1 MVRAGQA
8 ASVGGGEGGGKK
20 EDSGG
25 GPGEK
30 KAGGD
35 KPGADTKESGGSKES
50 GGDNAG
56 AGDGGKA
63 KAAAPAPAADKGPGE
78 GSAGGGKPPAA
89 PTIQVFDVDVQKV
102 VASTPLIQAFDKPLP
117 SAQKIQATVEVQ
129 QAKMSEGKMESLGVE
144 IVAVK
149 ADGDVLVGAPK
160 VAAEAPPKK
169 EEPKADAPA
178 KKEDVVAKKEEVAAK
193 KEDGGLKPEPKA
205 DAKADPKMAGG
216 PAPDKLDISTAAG
229 PGAGAP
235 PAPSG
240 TSVAAA
246 TPPPPPAAPSIPP
259 PPVNIGQIVNPRSQE
274 LAPLPLTVR
283 ANDAFRAFGSE
294 NPDFGFSVT
303 AGGLLAG
310 HSIVTDLLTPA
321 NKGSGVNG
329 NPYTISFGS
338 LRIVDRTGAD
348 VTRQYNL
355 TKVSGLLN
363 LSKAEQMLDF
373 KLPSNLTFGADT
385 NLRANAQGG
394 EVSFKVVSGPATID
408 ANGKLVA
415 TSGTGTVVVK
425 AVTPGDANYRG
436 AEAQQTITLAKAG
449 QSVRFTLPGS
459 LTFGADTSLS
469 ATKLDSAVVSFEVL
483 SGPAKI
489 ENGKLVPESGTGTV
503 VVKAV
508 TPGDA
513 NYRGAEAQQTINLAK
528 AGQALNFE
536 IGTAPT
542 FLTGSTRSIPVVMG
556 GSTTVSFSINETDG
570 RAILTSGS
578 LVIGKIFGANSFTL
592 KASATGDGNYVG
604 AQKEVVI
611 GITPDLQGIVQ
622 SNPLRGLV
630 EFDNLALQNAL
641 DNYFYFK
648 GSVAGSPGALAK
660 YFVDAPMFVELGNT
674 QKVELGTSAQD
685 FDFFA
690 AQATKLTQNLD
701 LGAMP
706 LTGGRSE
713 VFFYATRQE
722 MGLASAK
729 FFGTVSPS
737 GVPTMSYDNSS
748 MDLWEG
754 SWADWRNVGGTIQGG
769 VTINVPSSKEKVGF
783 VAGTGGISI
792 QGVTVNANGA
802 ALEVLASGDLLVQ
815 ATSLLGLSPLRETSI
830 QSLGVIQMGAT
841 TEELAAMATLET
853 SVGADGTI
861 QSPSV
866 AQEAL
871 QEEKQVR
878 IESSGSVST
887 AGETLSTG
895 IAVIRSATGLEM
907 RDVVIRGFGQIEL
920 AKGLESSAPRVLVS
934 GSSVR
939 DFKIK
944 ELVGAFIN
952 ADSKIQMAALDASGE
967 LAGTMVVQNG
977 LPVNRQLAGVLD
989 KTITDSRKNL
999 LVDAQTVSLAAKR
1012 LEFQNTTIAAMSA
1025 INARAN
1031 TVLLNNAN
1039 FTVIAQ
1045 NGMIN
1050 FYTQQGLVN
1059 RTFGSD
1065 GGSDNGKLNFTGV
1078 NNFRIG
1084 NNSFTV
1090 QDQATLNQH
1099 YGNNIVDMNQNFG
1112 RPEAGK
1118 VNVLK
1123 M

>member
-1 MVRAGQA
+1 
-8 ASVGGGEGGGKK
+8 
-20 EDSGG
+20 
-25 GPGEK
+25 
-30 KAGGD
+30 
-35 KPGADTKESGGSKES
+35 
-50 GGDNAG
+50 
-56 AGDGGKA
+56 
-63 KAAAPAPAADKGPGE
+63 
-78 GSAGGGKPPAA
+78 
-89 PTIQVFDVDVQKV
+89 
-102 VASTPLIQAFDKPLP
+102 
-117 SAQKIQATVEVQ
+117 
-129 QAKMSEGKMESLGVE
+129 
-144 IVAVK
+144 
-149 ADGDVLVGAPK
+149 
-160 VAAEAPPKK
+160 
-169 EEPKADAPA
+169 
-178 KKEDVVAKKEEVAAK
+178 
-193 KEDGGLKPEPKA
+193 
-205 DAKADPKMAGG
+205 
-216 PAPDKLDISTAAG
+216 
-229 PGAGAP
+229 
-235 PAPSG
+235 
-240 TSVAAA
+240 
-246 TPPPPPAAPSIPP
+246 
-259 PPVNIGQIVNPRSQE
+259 VNIGQIVNQRPQE
-274 LAPLPLTVR
+274 LAPIVLTVR
-283 ANDAFRAFGSE
+283 ANDASRAFGAP
-294 NPDFGFSVT
+294 NPDFGFSIT

-310 HSIVTDLLTPA
+310 HSVVTDLRTTA
-321 NKGSGVNG
+321 NNFSEVSGGPFGITLEGLRILDGSGG
-329 NPYTISFGS
+329 N
-338 LRIVDRTGAD
+338 
-348 VTRQYNL
+348 VTSRYNL
-355 TKVSGLLN
+355 TKVSGSLTIF
-363 LSKAEQMLDF
+363 KAEQGVNF
-373 KLPSNLTFGADT
+373 ALPSNLTFGTEAG
-385 NLRANAQGG
+385 LVAGVRGG
-394 EVSFKVVSGPATID
+394 EVSFAVVSGPAKIE
-408 ANGKLVA
+408 NGKLVPESGTGTVVVKAITPGDANYRGAEAQQTITLAKAGQSVRFTLPGSLTFGADTSLSATKLDSAVVSFEVLSGPAEIVGGKLMA

-469 ATKLDSAVVSFEVL
+469 ATKLDSAVVSFEVV
-483 SGPAKI
+483 SGPATI
-489 ENGKLVPESGTGTV
+489 DANGKLVATSGTGTV

-513 NYRGAEAQQTINLAK
+513 NYRGAEAQQTITLAK

-556 GSTTVSFSINETDG
+556 GSTAVSFSIKESDG
-570 RAILTSGS
+570 RASLASGS
-578 LVIGKIFGANSFTL
+578 LVVGKIYGANSFTI
-592 KASATGDGNYVG
+592 KASATEDGNYVG

-611 GITPDLQGIVQ
+611 GITPDLEAIVQ

-630 EFDNLALQNAL
+630 EFDNLALQNAS

-660 YFVDAPMFVELGNT
+660 YFVDAPGKYDVMGTSTVYVPLANA
-674 QKVELGTSAQD
+674 QKVELLASGQD

-690 AQATKLTQNLD
+690 AHATRLTQNLD

-706 LTGGRSE
+706 LTEGRSE

-769 VTINVPSSKEKVGF
+769 VVIDVPSSKEKVGF

-792 QGVTVNANGA
+792 QGVVVGANEA
-802 ALEVLASGDLLVQ
+802 ALEVLTSGDLLVQ
-815 ATSLLGLSPLRETSI
+815 ATSLLGLSPVRETSFE
-830 QSLGVIQMGAT
+830 SLGRIQMGAT
-841 TEELAAMATLET
+841 TEELAALATIET
-853 SVGADGTI
+853 SAGRNPI
-861 QSPSV
+861 P

-871 QEEKQVR
+871 QEQKQVR

-887 AGETLSTG
+887 AGEPISTG

-952 ADSKIQMAALDASGE
+952 ADSKIQMAALDANGE
-967 LAGTMVVQNG
+967 LAGEMKVYNG

-989 KTITDSRKNL
+989 KTIIDSRKNL

-1012 LEFQNTTIAAMSA
+1012 LEFQNASIAAMSA
-1025 INARAN
+1025 ITARAN
-1031 TVLLNNAN
+1031 TVLLHNSSL
-1039 FTVIAQ
+1039 TVLAQ

-1050 FYTQQGLVN
+1050 FYTREGLVN
-1059 RTFGSD
+1059 RTYGS
-1065 GGSDNGKLNFTGV
+1065 GTTSDNGMLNFSGA
-1078 NNFRIG
+1078 NSFRIG

-1099 YGNNIVDMNQNFG
+1099 YGNSILDMNQNFG

>member
-1 MVRAGQA
+1 MYLDKKNLHLLLVCGLFGAAPLWAVELKEAEITALKNIVEHDAGEGKGATPAHASEKIYEKSKVSTAAASMAELTFADTSITRVGANTSFSFQSKERLVKLEKGTVLINTPPGAGGATVECGGVTAAVTGTTFMCSVDGNGNKMFVLLEGAGGMKVTAGGKTTMVRAGQA

-56 AGDGGKA
+56 AGDGGKP

-229 PGAGAP
+229 PGAEARPAPTTATAPAPKP
-235 PAPSG
+235 PAPAPV
-240 TSVAAA
+240 VAV
-246 TPPPPPAAPSIPP
+246 PPAASIVGQIINGATRAPDPSLVGRAPAGTIVLGDPNNPFTISLTSPLKSAATAVFTVTIGNVSVGGSFPIAAGATSFSILGSSIPDP
-259 PPVNIGQIVNPRSQE
+259 RIYAKGQ
-274 LAPLPLTVR
+274 
-283 ANDAFRAFGSE
+283 
-294 NPDFGFSVT
+294 T
-303 AGGLLAG
+303 A
-310 HSIVTDLLTPA
+310 
-321 NKGSGVNG
+321 
-329 NPYTISFGS
+329 
-338 LRIVDRTGAD
+338 
-348 VTRQYNL
+348 
-355 TKVSGLLN
+355 
-363 LSKAEQMLDF
+363 
-373 KLPSNLTFGADT
+373 
-385 NLRANAQGG
+385 
-394 EVSFKVVSGPATID
+394 VVS
-408 ANGKLVA
+408 L
-415 TSGTGTVVVK
+415 
-425 AVTPGDANYRG
+425 
-436 AEAQQTITLAKAG
+436 
-449 QSVRFTLPGS
+449 TLPG
-459 LTFGADTSLS
+459 TIGTI
-469 ATKLDSAVVSFEVL
+469 TQTIKLDSRPL
-483 SGPAKI
+483 S
-489 ENGKLVPESGTGTV
+489 
-503 VVKAV
+503 
-508 TPGDA
+508 D
-513 NYRGAEAQQTINLAK
+513 
-528 AGQALNFE
+528 
-536 IGTAPT
+536 
-542 FLTGSTRSIPVVMG
+542 PVVQAANPM
-556 GSTTVSFSINETDG
+556 
-570 RAILTSGS
+570 RAL
-578 LVIGKIFGANSFTL
+578 ATL
-592 KASATGDGNYVG
+592 KAN
-604 AQKEVVI
+604 I
-611 GITPDLQGIVQ
+611 
-622 SNPLRGLV
+622 PLLTA
-630 EFDNLALQNAL
+630 FDK
-641 DNYFYFK
+641 YFYFVGAIP
-648 GSVAGSPGALAK
+648 GSMGALEK
-660 YFVDAPMFVELGNT
+660 YFINAPGSYDPAGTTSQYIPLAST
-674 QKVELGTSAQD
+674 QKVELATNGEIQD

-690 AQATKLTQNLD
+690 AQAIEVTD
-701 LGAMP
+701 V
-706 LTGGRSE
+706 RSNNFPAGSNRE
-713 VFFYATRQE
+713 DVFFYANRVLLGKQPAGFSGTTLNP
-722 MGLASAK
+722 LA
-729 FFGTVSPS
+729 
-737 GVPTMSYDNSS
+737 
-748 MDLWEG
+748 MDDSFMEFWDGGWRDWAVLGG
-754 SWADWRNVGGTIQGG
+754 SVQGG
-769 VTINVPSSKEKVGF
+769 VTLELPSTKEKVGF

-792 QGVTVNANGA
+792 QGVKVGANGA
-802 ALEVLASGDLLVQ
+802 AIEVLTSGNLLVQ
-815 ATSLLGLSPLRETSI
+815 AASFLDLSPVRETSFE
-830 QSLGVIQMGAT
+830 SLGLIQMGAT
-841 TEELAAMATLET
+841 TSELAALATIET
-853 SVGADGTI
+853 SAGADGTV
-861 QSPSV
+861 QSPRA

-871 QEEKQVR
+871 QEQKQVR
-878 IESSGSVST
+878 IVSG
-887 AGETLSTG
+887 AGEYNSTG

-989 KTITDSRKNL
+989 RTITDSRKNL

-1012 LEFQNTTIAAMSA
+1012 LEFQNTTMAAMSA
-1025 INARAN
+1025 ITARAN

-1059 RTFGSD
+1059 RTYGSEV
-1065 GGSDNGKLNFTGV
+1065 GSDNGKLNFSGV
-1078 NNFRIG
+1078 NNFTIF

-1090 QDQATLNQH
+1090 RDQATLNQH
-1099 YGNNIVDMNQNFG
+1099 YGSNILDINQNG
-1112 RPEAGK
+1112 NRPEAGK

>member
-1 MVRAGQA
+1 
-8 ASVGGGEGGGKK
+8 
-20 EDSGG
+20 
-25 GPGEK
+25 
-30 KAGGD
+30 
-35 KPGADTKESGGSKES
+35 
-50 GGDNAG
+50 
-56 AGDGGKA
+56 
-63 KAAAPAPAADKGPGE
+63 
-78 GSAGGGKPPAA
+78 
-89 PTIQVFDVDVQKV
+89 
-102 VASTPLIQAFDKPLP
+102 
-117 SAQKIQATVEVQ
+117 
-129 QAKMSEGKMESLGVE
+129 
-144 IVAVK
+144 
-149 ADGDVLVGAPK
+149 
-160 VAAEAPPKK
+160 
-169 EEPKADAPA
+169 
-178 KKEDVVAKKEEVAAK
+178 
-193 KEDGGLKPEPKA
+193 
-205 DAKADPKMAGG
+205 
-216 PAPDKLDISTAAG
+216 
-229 PGAGAP
+229 
-235 PAPSG
+235 
-240 TSVAAA
+240 
-246 TPPPPPAAPSIPP
+246 
-259 PPVNIGQIVNPRSQE
+259 
-274 LAPLPLTVR
+274 
-283 ANDAFRAFGSE
+283 
-294 NPDFGFSVT
+294 
-303 AGGLLAG
+303 
-310 HSIVTDLLTPA
+310 
-321 NKGSGVNG
+321 
-329 NPYTISFGS
+329 
-338 LRIVDRTGAD
+338 
-348 VTRQYNL
+348 
-355 TKVSGLLN
+355 
-363 LSKAEQMLDF
+363 
-373 KLPSNLTFGADT
+373 
-385 NLRANAQGG
+385 
-394 EVSFKVVSGPATID
+394 
-408 ANGKLVA
+408 
-415 TSGTGTVVVK
+415 
-425 AVTPGDANYRG
+425 
-436 AEAQQTITLAKAG
+436 
-449 QSVRFTLPGS
+449 
-459 LTFGADTSLS
+459 
-469 ATKLDSAVVSFEVL
+469 
-483 SGPAKI
+483 
-489 ENGKLVPESGTGTV
+489 
-503 VVKAV
+503 
-508 TPGDA
+508 
-513 NYRGAEAQQTINLAK
+513 
-528 AGQALNFE
+528 
-536 IGTAPT
+536 
-542 FLTGSTRSIPVVMG
+542 
-556 GSTTVSFSINETDG
+556 
-570 RAILTSGS
+570 
-578 LVIGKIFGANSFTL
+578 
-592 KASATGDGNYVG
+592 
-604 AQKEVVI
+604 
-611 GITPDLQGIVQ
+611 
-622 SNPLRGLV
+622 
-630 EFDNLALQNAL
+630 LQNAS

-660 YFVDAPMFVELGNT
+660 YFVDAPGKYDVMGTSTVYVPLANA
-674 QKVELGTSAQD
+674 QKVELLASGQD

-706 LTGGRSE
+706 LTGGRGE

-769 VTINVPSSKEKVGF
+769 FAIDVPSSKEKVGF

-1025 INARAN
+1025 ITARAN

-1059 RTFGSD
+1059 RTYGSEV
-1065 GGSDNGKLNFTGV
+1065 GSDNGKLNFTGV
-1078 NNFRIG
+1078 NSFRIG

>member
-1 MVRAGQA
+1 LVGQRLSRMYLDKKNLHLLLVCGLFGAAPLWAVELKEAEITALKNIVEHDAGEGKGATPAHASEKIYEKSKVSTAAASMAELTFADTSITRVGANTSFSFQSKERLVKLEKGTVLINTPPGAGGATVECGGVTAAVTGTTFMCSVDGNGNKMFVLLEGAGGMKVTAGGKTTMVRAGQA

-56 AGDGGKA
+56 AGDGGKP

-229 PGAGAP
+229 PGAEARPAPTTATAPAPKP
-235 PAPSG
+235 PAPAPV
-240 TSVAAA
+240 VAV
-246 TPPPPPAAPSIPP
+246 PPAASIVGQIINGATRAPDPSLVGRAPAGTIVLGDPNNPFTISLTSPLKSAATAVFTVTIGNVSVGGSFPIAAGATSFSILGSSIPDP
-259 PPVNIGQIVNPRSQE
+259 RIYAKGQ
-274 LAPLPLTVR
+274 
-283 ANDAFRAFGSE
+283 
-294 NPDFGFSVT
+294 T
-303 AGGLLAG
+303 A
-310 HSIVTDLLTPA
+310 
-321 NKGSGVNG
+321 
-329 NPYTISFGS
+329 
-338 LRIVDRTGAD
+338 
-348 VTRQYNL
+348 
-355 TKVSGLLN
+355 
-363 LSKAEQMLDF
+363 
-373 KLPSNLTFGADT
+373 
-385 NLRANAQGG
+385 
-394 EVSFKVVSGPATID
+394 VVS
-408 ANGKLVA
+408 L
-415 TSGTGTVVVK
+415 
-425 AVTPGDANYRG
+425 
-436 AEAQQTITLAKAG
+436 
-449 QSVRFTLPGS
+449 TLPG
-459 LTFGADTSLS
+459 TIGTI
-469 ATKLDSAVVSFEVL
+469 TQTIKLDSRPL
-483 SGPAKI
+483 S
-489 ENGKLVPESGTGTV
+489 
-503 VVKAV
+503 
-508 TPGDA
+508 D
-513 NYRGAEAQQTINLAK
+513 
-528 AGQALNFE
+528 
-536 IGTAPT
+536 
-542 FLTGSTRSIPVVMG
+542 PVVQAANPM
-556 GSTTVSFSINETDG
+556 
-570 RAILTSGS
+570 RAL
-578 LVIGKIFGANSFTL
+578 ATL
-592 KASATGDGNYVG
+592 KAN
-604 AQKEVVI
+604 I
-611 GITPDLQGIVQ
+611 
-622 SNPLRGLV
+622 PLLTA
-630 EFDNLALQNAL
+630 FDK
-641 DNYFYFK
+641 YFYFVGAIP
-648 GSVAGSPGALAK
+648 GSMGALEK
-660 YFVDAPMFVELGNT
+660 YFINAPGSYDPAGTTSQYIPLAST
-674 QKVELGTSAQD
+674 QKVELATNGEIQD

-690 AQATKLTQNLD
+690 AQAIEVTD
-701 LGAMP
+701 V
-706 LTGGRSE
+706 RSNNFPAGSNRE
-713 VFFYATRQE
+713 DVFFYANRVLLGKQPAGFSGTTLNP
-722 MGLASAK
+722 LA
-729 FFGTVSPS
+729 
-737 GVPTMSYDNSS
+737 
-748 MDLWEG
+748 MDDSFMEFWDGGWRDWAVLGG
-754 SWADWRNVGGTIQGG
+754 SVQGG
-769 VTINVPSSKEKVGF
+769 VTLELPSTKEKVGF

-792 QGVTVNANGA
+792 QGVKVGANGA
-802 ALEVLASGDLLVQ
+802 AIEVLTSGNLLVQ
-815 ATSLLGLSPLRETSI
+815 AASFLDLSPVRETSFE
-830 QSLGVIQMGAT
+830 SLGRIQMGAT
-841 TEELAAMATLET
+841 TEELAALATIET
-853 SVGADGTI
+853 SAGRDPI
-861 QSPSV
+861 P

-871 QEEKQVR
+871 QEERQVR
-878 IESSGSVST
+878 IESRGGVSN
-887 AGETLSTG
+887 AGEAITG
-895 IAVIRSATGLEM
+895 GVAVVRSATGLEM